1 MSAHVYITSAA
12 GVREM
17 LRGGG
22 EFVEPAEILSDL
34 TEAQALTVPAGSP
47 HSIAQIVSHM
57 QFYQGAQAAGV
68 RGEAWPKPEHL
79 DDTFAVPAPGA
90 WPALVASF
98 LAGIEELA
106 KLAEERAEVT
116 SPQRDDTSVGYDL
129 AESAL
134 HNAYHCGQI
143 VLLRRI
149 QGFWPPAGG
158 DTNDF

>member
-57 QFYQGAQAAGV
+57 QFYQGAG
-68 RGEAWPKPEHL
+68 RGRPRRSLAE
-79 DDTFAVPAPGA
+79 TGAPG
-90 WPALVASF
+90 
-98 LAGIEELA
+98 
-106 KLAEERAEVT
+106 
-116 SPQRDDTSVGYDL
+116 
-129 AESAL
+129 
-134 HNAYHCGQI
+134 
-143 VLLRRI
+143 
-149 QGFWPPAGG
+149 
-158 DTNDF
+158 